1 MPKISALPAA
11 ASVNLTDILPEV
23 SPAVGGTTY
32 QATFQQV
39 LTAFQGAG
47 TALTRTND
55 TNVTLTL
62 GGSPTTALLNATS
75 ITAGWSGQL
84 AVSRGGTGQSSYTNG
99 QLLIGNTTGNTLVV
113 GTITAGAGISVTNGA
128 GTITIATSGGGL
140 TVNNVT
146 GTSSTMTVESINIA
160 NNAGLVTLT
169 LPATAAIGD
178 VIQVRGSGA
187 GGWTIAQNAS
197 QIIHVG
203 NLASTA
209 GAGGSVASTNRYDAI
224 NLTCIVTNLEFVS
237 SGVQSSG
244 LTIV

>member
-39 LTAFQGAG
+39 YDAFALGGA
-47 TALTRTND
+47 ALTRTND

-75 ITAGWSGQL
+75 ITAGWTGSL
-84 AVSRGGTGQSSYTNG
+84 SVARGGTGQTTYTNG
-99 QLLIGNTTGNTLVV
+99 QLLIGNTTGNTLAKA
-113 GTITAGAGISVTNGA
+113 TLTAGAGISVTNGT
-128 GTITIATSGGGL
+128 GTITIATTGGGL

-146 GTSSTMTVESINIA
+146 GTSSAMTVESLNIA

-169 LPATAAIGD
+169 LPTTAAVGD
-178 VIQVRGSGA
+178 VIEIRGSGA
-187 GGWTIAQNAS
+187 GGWLIAQNAN

-203 NLASTA
+203 SAASTT
-209 GAGGSVASTNRYDAI
+209 GAGGSVASTNRYDCI
-224 NLTCIVTNLEFVS
+224 NLTCVVANNEFVS
-237 SGVQSSG
+237 SGVQSAG
-244 LTIV
+244 LTVV